1 MNMEFTSAQR
11 SLIESESGGFFEAC
25 PGAGKTQTIVERF
38 VQRGDS
44 ENSQRGVAL
53 ITFTNAAAEEAQR
66 RCAHEPELLRAPNFV
81 GTIDSFIIRFFAAP
95 FYKPKFRRS
104 STSRVSCSRLDFD
117 TAQEFKRC
125 T

>member
-38 VQRGDS
+38 ARRGS
-44 ENSQRGVAL
+44 ARSRRGVAL

-66 RCAHEPELLRAPNFV
+66 RCTHKPELLQAPNFV
-81 GTIDSFIIRFFAAP
+81 GTIDSFINRFFAAP
-95 FYKPKFRRS
+95 FYKVKFRRS
-104 STSRVSCSRLDFD
+104 PTFWESCVA
-117 TAQEFKRC
+117 TG
-125 T
+125 